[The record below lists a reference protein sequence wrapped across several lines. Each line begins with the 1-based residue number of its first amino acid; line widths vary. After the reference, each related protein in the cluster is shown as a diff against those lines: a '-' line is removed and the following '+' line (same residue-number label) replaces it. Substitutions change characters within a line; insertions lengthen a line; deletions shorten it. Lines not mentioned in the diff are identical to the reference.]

1 MHVNGVSEGKREE
14 RKLKEE
20 LLPCLSACP
29 LLSTTFNFPSW
40 ERPRGLPW
48 PARGRAGAT
57 RSTVRQPSSA
67 TKEEKLP
74 TQTTTCMTLSSSP
87 IPLHST
93 PYSSISPSH
102 TSASSHNDPASYRTS
117 HLYKLPRKH
126 RASGQHELTG
136 ASTVGTAI
144 TLASVMATRNPSS
157 AGKE

>member
-1 MHVNGVSEGKREE
+1 MEGKSKMHVNGVSEGKREE

-67 TKEEKLP
+67 TKEESLP
-74 TQTTTCMTLSSSP
+74 MNPNHYMHDTIIIIQYLTTARHLHRLHHHIHLQAVTTIQPRIGHVTCT
-87 IPLHST
+87 
-93 PYSSISPSH
+93 
-102 TSASSHNDPASYRTS
+102 SYRV
-117 HLYKLPRKH
+117 
-126 RASGQHELTG
+126 
-136 ASTVGTAI
+136 STEPQSNTN
-144 TLASVMATRNPSS
+144 TLALARWERRLRSRL
-157 AGKE
+157 

>member
-1 MHVNGVSEGKREE
+1 MV
-14 RKLKEE
+14 L
-20 LLPCLSACP
+20 CLSACP

-67 TKEEKLP
+67 TKEESLP

-87 IPLHST
+87 NSYLTTARHLHRLHHH
-93 PYSSISPSH
+93 IH
-102 TSASSHNDPASYRTS
+102 TSASSHNNPASYRTS

-126 RASGQHELTG
+126 RASEQHEHTG

-144 TLASVMATRNPSS
+144 TLASVMMATRNPSS